1 MTLFLAAG
9 ANLTLY
15 AALACMRSINP
26 KLEVVSPPSHPQPWL
41 TYPWQ
46 GLLLVQCTLGLE
58 SRVPCAVGEEGT
70 AWGGRA
76 RLREFSETLQH
87 SSW

>member
-26 KLEVVSPPSHPQPWL
+26 KLEVISPHP
-41 TYPWQ
+41 
-46 GLLLVQCTLGLE
+46 TLNLG
-58 SRVPCAVGEEGT
+58 
-70 AWGGRA
+70 
-76 RLREFSETLQH
+76 
-87 SSW
+87 